1 MSGNNIKFNH
11 IEIFKTTLGYVYIT
25 THVALWI
32 FTAITITNNC

>member
-32 FTAITITNNC
+32 FTVITISNQY

>member
-11 IEIFKTTLGYVYIT
+11 IEIFKTTLSYVYIT

-32 FTAITITNNC
+32 FTVITVSNSY